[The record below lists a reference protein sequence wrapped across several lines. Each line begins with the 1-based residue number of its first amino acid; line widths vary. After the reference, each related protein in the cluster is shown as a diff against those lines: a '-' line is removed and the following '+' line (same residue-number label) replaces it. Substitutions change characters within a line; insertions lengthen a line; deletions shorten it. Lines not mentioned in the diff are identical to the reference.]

1 MKSRLLQL
9 ILLLLFSG
17 SSLFPQ
23 AGQTGLTFLKLGVGG
38 RALGMGE
45 AYTAIANDPA
55 ATYYNPAALSLTD
68 ASQFLLMHKQW
79 IQDTKTEFFAARTS
93 LEKFSLGVSLNSTSV
108 DNIEIREVPG
118 PPIGTFT
125 ARNAA
130 IGASAAYEINPDLSV
145 GATVKYLYEKILV
158 EQASGYGIDLGAAY
172 MTPWDLRLAFAVNNL
187 GSMGALVTESSKL
200 PTVIRF
206 GTGYVRPIEAIDATV
221 TLAADVV
228 SFTGEQKTHLHLGAE
243 IEYRHSFALRAGYQ
257 TGYEARGFSA
267 GVGIAYELLR
277 LDYAF
282 VPFSYDLG
290 TTHTFSL
297 GIEF

>member
-1 MKSRLLQL
+1 MKRSSYLL
-9 ILLLLFSG
+9 ILLLLASG
-17 SSLFPQ
+17 TLFPQ

-55 ATYYNPAALSLTD
+55 ATYYNPAALALTD
-68 ASQFLLMHKQW
+68 RAQLLLMHKQW
-79 IQDTKTEFFAARTS
+79 IQDTKTEFFAATTS
-93 LEKFSLGVSLNSTSV
+93 LDRFALALSLNSTSV
-108 DNIEIREVPG
+108 DNIEIRDVPG
-118 PPIGTFT
+118 PPIGTFS

-130 IGASAAYEINPDLSV
+130 IGASAAYVIDPTFSL

-158 EQASGYGIDLGAAY
+158 EQASGYGIDLGASY
-172 MTPWDLRLAFAVNNL
+172 MSPWDIRLALVVSNL
-187 GSMGALVTESSKL
+187 GSMGTLVTESSKL
-200 PTVIRF
+200 PTVVRL
-206 GTGYVRPIEAIDATV
+206 GTGYETAIEAIDG
-221 TLAADVV
+221 TLTAGADVV

-243 IEYRHSFALRAGYQ
+243 LEYKKAFAVRAGYQ
-257 TGYEARGFSA
+257 TGYDARGFSA
-267 GVGIAYELLR
+267 GIGIAWELLR

-297 GIEF
+297 GIEL